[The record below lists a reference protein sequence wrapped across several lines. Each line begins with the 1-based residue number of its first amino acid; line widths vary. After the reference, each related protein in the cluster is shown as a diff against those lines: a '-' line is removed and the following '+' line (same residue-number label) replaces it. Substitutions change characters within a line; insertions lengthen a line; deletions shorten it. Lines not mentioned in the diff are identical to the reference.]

1 MTNLKVAL
9 IHATTT
15 ALKPIEKAFQE
26 AAPEIELLHLMDTHL
41 LSMIEQSGGLTPEI
55 IRRFSEL
62 IKLAADS
69 GSNCIQ
75 LTCSA
80 FNNIT
85 SILQPM
91 HAVKLFRSDEA
102 MLDEALAYERIGL
115 ISTVKETPVALMSYL
130 REKKPDCIIESLVDP
145 GIIHL
150 LFQGRVDEHDE
161 KVRNMIQQMDG
172 KIDVIVLSQY
182 SMDHIANQ
190 IQTSVPILT
199 APQATVNRCIDYL
212 KNHSS

>member
-1 MTNLKVAL
+1 MSKVAL

-15 ALKPIEKAFQE
+15 ALKPIERAFQK
-26 AAPEIELLHLMDTHL
+26 ADPEIELFHFMDTNL
-41 LSMIEQSGGLTPEI
+41 LSMLEKSGSITPEI
-55 IRRFSEL
+55 IRRFSTL
-62 IKLAADS
+62 VNLAAETEA
-69 GSNCIQ
+69 NCIQ

-91 HAVKLFRSDEA
+91 HSVKLFRSDEA

-115 ISTVKETPVALMSYL
+115 ISTVKETPLALKSYL
-130 REKKPDCIIESLVDP
+130 REKKPDSIIESLVDP

-150 LFQGRVDEHDE
+150 LFKGRIDEHDE
-161 KVRNMIQQMDG
+161 RVRNMIYQMDG
-172 KIDVIVLSQY
+172 QVDVIVLSQY
-182 SMDHIANQ
+182 SMEHVTGQ
-190 IQTSVPILT
+190 VQTSVPILT
-199 APQATVNRCIDYL
+199 APQATVNRCISYL